1 MKKIGFPGSLII
13 KLNDMPILETL
24 DLLGLFWKKDPDF
37 VPRADKNTC
46 RVFVNVPSG
55 YVFELV
61 VTGTKFFDTKS
72 EAGGGGAISLA
83 KYLLDLDFVPAV
95 KLLAG
100 KLAEKDKQDK
110 KKAVQTQPSRAE

>member
-1 MKKIGFPGSLII
+1 MKKAGFPGSLII
-13 KLNDMPILETL
+13 RLNDLPILEAL
-24 DLLGLFWKKDPDF
+24 DLLELHWKKDPDF

-46 RVFVNVPSG
+46 RVFVTVPTG

-61 VTGTKFFDTKS
+61 VTGTKFFDIKN
-72 EAGGGGAISLA
+72 EAGGGGAINLA
-83 KYLLDLDFVPAV
+83 KHLLDLDFVPAV

-100 KLAEKDKQDK
+100 KLAEKDKQDE